1 MLLWWT
7 GLPGSCSR
15 GSLILST
22 AVSSSL
28 PISHQ
33 SGWFYHQIRIS
44 SLPFPACV
52 SYHLQKATT
61 VPHWTTKAT
70 SQLVSLPPSFL
81 YSKPNKQIWSY
92 LLQEVLT
99 DSQAFLIRPAAHTSP
114 SPTLYIP
121 TSHLL
126 SEETNLLSVNPLS
139 KPLSTYVPQDSIL
152 LVLYDQGKRSFC
164 RVTLLSLD
172 IMFCSVVS
180 PSEIWVQR
188 EQVIGIRMARIK
200 TDLAKTQVGAG
211 KQDQS
216 HRVWALNKTEHT
228 HKQSLHLHL

>member
-1 MLLWWT
+1 MNRTPRQLLQGKPDSLHCCLKLT
-7 GLPGSCSR
+7 SNQPPIR
-15 GSLILST
+15 LILPPNTYLKST
-22 AVSSSL
+22 LPCLCLLSPSESYHCSSL
-28 PISHQ
+28 DYQSNIS
-33 SGWFYHQIRIS
+33 
-44 SLPFPACV
+44 
-52 SYHLQKATT
+52 
-61 VPHWTTKAT
+61 
-70 SQLVSLPPSFL
+70 LVSLPPSFL